1 MTRFMIDLNDAIKM
15 VWHALEDTIGGEIY
29 VKKCPSM
36 KIIEIADVIS
46 SDANK
51 ETIGIRPG
59 EKLHEQM
66 IGHDDA
72 PYTYEYDNYYKI
84 LPSIYSWSEDPKR
97 INLGKLVPNNFSY
110 TSDNNKEWMTK
121 KELSKWIEINK
132 NLIDKI

>member
-1 MTRFMIDLNDAIKM
+1 
-15 VWHALEDTIGGEIY
+15 
-29 VKKCPSM
+29 
-36 KIIEIADVIS
+36 
-46 SDANK
+46 
-51 ETIGIRPG
+51 
-59 EKLHEQM
+59 M

-97 INLGKLVPNNFSY
+97 INLGKKVPNNFSY

-121 KELSKWIEINK
+121 TELSKWIEINK